1 MLRRRRI
8 LIHSLLLLWLSRVFG
23 KHLPDHER
31 AIANPRGAVP
41 TIARNRGLSSTG
53 VRGEKK
59 PRMADRTEEIQ
70 EDEEGGQTVLLIFE
84 YPSEDEEADAVEES
98 SSDEDPSVE
107 DEGPSMDFEEQPAP
121 VLKGTKSSKSSR
133 PKSSKSKKTKKA
145 RNSKGSRSK
154 LKANTGSGKNERRL
168 RNWS

>member
-1 MLRRRRI
+1 
-8 LIHSLLLLWLSRVFG
+8 
-23 KHLPDHER
+23 
-31 AIANPRGAVP
+31 
-41 TIARNRGLSSTG
+41 
-53 VRGEKK
+53 
-59 PRMADRTEEIQ
+59 MADRTEEIQ